1 MTSQIEIWL
10 NGLFQEEQNEWLNEW
25 KNKPLYNIILRMGRI
40 DLLNLKVSLNVWVI
54 KALKWNQTKELNLK
68 IEQLNAMLNECT
80 NELMK

>member
-1 MTSQIEIWL
+1 
-10 NGLFQEEQNEWLNEW
+10 
-25 KNKPLYNIILRMGRI
+25 MGRI